1 LQTDI
6 SYKKIW
12 KIAYPII
19 LGSIAQNI
27 INVTDTAFLGR
38 LGEVELGAGAIAGI
52 FYLTLVT
59 IGWGFGIGLQIIVA
73 RRHGENNIKAIGRII
88 DHGLYFLV
96 TIALLM
102 FAVYQWKG
110 AEIFSRIL
118 DSQAVGQA
126 SAEYLNI
133 RIFGLLFAF
142 INVAFRAFYVG
153 IGRTKVITYTT
164 LVMAIVNVGLDFV
177 LVFGKLGFPAMGIR
191 GAALASLIAEISAL
205 AFFII
210 YTQLY
215 YKPKKYQLFYFKQV
229 DIDLFKRIF
238 KVATPTMLQ
247 NFISFFGWFI
257 FFLFVENLGER
268 PLAVSNIIRSLYVLL
283 MIPIMGFASAA
294 NTLVSF
300 VIGRKQIELV
310 MPVIRRIIVLCAS
323 GVSVLVLA
331 GLFFPE
337 SLISIYTNDIE
348 LIKAC
353 VPSYYVI
360 SGAAILIGIGFILFN
375 GVSGTGRTDVSLFME
390 IIIISI
396 YLALTWF
403 LANMQNVQ
411 IHQVWAVEYLYAIS
425 LSVLSFI
432 YLKTGR
438 WKKAEI

>member
-1 LQTDI
+1 
-6 SYKKIW
+6 
-12 KIAYPII
+12 
-19 LGSIAQNI
+19 
-27 INVTDTAFLGR
+27 
-38 LGEVELGAGAIAGI
+38 
-52 FYLTLVT
+52 
-59 IGWGFGIGLQIIVA
+59 
-73 RRHGENNIKAIGRII
+73 
-88 DHGLYFLV
+88 
-96 TIALLM
+96 
-102 FAVYQWKG
+102 
-110 AEIFSRIL
+110 
-118 DSQAVGQA
+118 
-126 SAEYLNI
+126 
-133 RIFGLLFAF
+133 
-142 INVAFRAFYVG
+142 
-153 IGRTKVITYTT
+153 
-164 LVMAIVNVGLDFV
+164 MAIVNVGLDFV